1 LLWETVVRVLSML
14 HQPHLMVETQ
24 FSLDSLLLAVAVAE
38 VSITPLAQM
47 VVQLV
52 DVPQTVLKFLKVQL
66 LQRLL
71 RKETMA
77 EVRVRVVSV
86 AVVAAAQALQV

>member
-1 LLWETVVRVLSML
+1 ML
-14 HQPHLMVETQ
+14 HQLHLMVETQ
-24 FSLDSLLLAVAVAE
+24 FSLDSLLLAVVVAE

-86 AVVAAAQALQV
+86 AAVAAAQALQV

>member
-1 LLWETVVRVLSML
+1 ML
-14 HQPHLMVETQ
+14 HQLHLMVETQ

-52 DVPQTVLKFLKVQL
+52 DVPQTVLKLLKV
-66 LQRLL
+66 
-71 RKETMA
+71 
-77 EVRVRVVSV
+77 
-86 AVVAAAQALQV
+86 